1 MKNPRTHHETPT
13 KHPVNGWRSPT
24 KLVANIPPG
33 VGADSSCPYP
43 NITKYVY
50 PFHRI
55 RVSISTYTHFHIIKY
70 VYPHHRTHTSVRH
83 FVGVFVY
90 VGTINR
96 SPTAANGLP
105 KHCERIAKI
114 LRTPKNFAT
123 NTLRNALFWARI
135 HKKKL
140 LKPLGKKGFRRYFET
155 KTAYRL
161 RLFFIASIFS

>member
-24 KLVANIPPG
+24 KLVANIPSG

-43 NITKYVY
+43 YITKYAYLV
-50 PFHRI
+50 HRI
-55 RVSISTYTHFHIIKY
+55 RVSISKYTHFHIIKY
-70 VYPHHRTHTSVRH
+70 VYPHHRTHISVPH
-83 FVGVFVY
+83 YVGVFIY
-90 VGTINR
+90 AGTINR

-105 KHCERIAKI
+105 IIQRTHCE
-114 LRTPKNFAT
+114 TPCFDHVYT
-123 NTLRNALFWARI
+123 
-135 HKKKL
+135 KKL